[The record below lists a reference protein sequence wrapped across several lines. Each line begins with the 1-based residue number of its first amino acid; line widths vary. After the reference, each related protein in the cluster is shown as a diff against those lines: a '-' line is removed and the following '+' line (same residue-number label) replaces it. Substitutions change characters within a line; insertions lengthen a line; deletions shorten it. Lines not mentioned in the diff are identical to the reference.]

1 MMFCTLNISTCSRY
15 PKKRPLSVYFDDN
28 LIEEIEEHYSY
39 RFISFVCDVGGNF
52 GFFLGLSILTAFQ
65 IGESVIVY
73 AFETIRSK
81 LKKIKPPQLVPH
93 LRTFAYKSLQ
103 FLLISS
109 CAVACSY
116 QTYDRLNF
124 FLSGPSETKVSLI
137 RNSSVKFP
145 STTMCPSIGNYGRLV
160 EGRIQ
165 KAKERKLNNFCDVHP
180 FALLD
185 DTRNISTIWDLMSG
199 SRIFV
204 KTNTRTMLGTCNTYS
219 YENLVHFQKDDF
231 LLIFLFHNI
240 QRCIENS
247 LSLFMIHDD
256 NEIVTYK
263 PANEFEANKPAIG
276 PVYGFSAKRFK
287 ILNRVNRPCD
297 TNTIVNKCKKNCF
310 ENALKNISRCRLPLT
325 SLPEIPLCADENDA
339 LVAYNQL
346 LHLTASFNYFKRC
359 NCPKICDEI
368 IYTKHRKFI
377 SNWLNIYFDD
387 NAIEEIEEYYSYN
400 LVSLMCDFGG
410 NLGLFLGLS
419 ILALFQ
425 LGESFVAYAFK
436 TIHSKMNK
444 IKPSQLVTT
453 FQNNSNRK
461 TTTGFPDANSK
472 RGFVYKFLRFL
483 IISLST
489 IACSY
494 QIYDQFNFF
503 LSRPIETKV
512 SLIRNSSFKFPS
524 ITLCPPDG
532 DYIPLVELRRQK
544 SIERN
549 FSHFCDVHPLT
560 LINDTFNISTIWT
573 LMSVNGTLNLTDLPT
588 IPHKTDIE
596 AVRGTCNTYS
606 HKKLVQNDDLKLIFS
621 FKNNLSLCDDKVIT
635 FMLHNDDDI
644 MTYKPLTGFKSH
656 KILTEV
662 SYVQDFES
670 NQDPVRYKSS
680 CKRMREKLLRKLPE
694 KHHSMQVNKKQ
705 RQVSL
710 ESNCRS
716 KNNRLPLT
724 SFSELPLCA
733 NGEEAL
739 VAYNQ
744 LRHLSVSFN
753 YFEQC
758 KCPKI
763 CDEMI
768 YTDRLKM
775 IDSKPT
781 DPYLLKFYVDVTL
794 LTLYFDDDVIEEI
807 VEKYNYSFVSFIGN
821 VGGNLGLFLGLSIP
835 GLFQLAES
843 VIVYS
848 FKKITNLTK

>member
-1 MMFCTLNISTCSRY
+1 MLLSKTSFYFQQRLKELRAKSGEDIFQD
-15 PKKRPLSVYFDDN
+15 RPLF
-28 LIEEIEEHYSY
+28 
-39 RFISFVCDVGGNF
+39 
-52 GFFLGLSILTAFQ
+52 T
-65 IGESVIVY
+65 
-73 AFETIRSK
+73 
-81 LKKIKPPQLVPH
+81 
-93 LRTFAYKSLQ
+93 
-103 FLLISS
+103 
-109 CAVACSY
+109 
-116 QTYDRLNF
+116 
-124 FLSGPSETKVSLI
+124 
-137 RNSSVKFP
+137 
-145 STTMCPSIGNYGRLV
+145 
-160 EGRIQ
+160 
-165 KAKERKLNNFCDVHP
+165 
-180 FALLD
+180 
-185 DTRNISTIWDLMSG
+185 
-199 SRIFV
+199 V
-204 KTNTRTMLGTCNTYS
+204 KTDTGTMLGSCRTYS
-219 YENLVHFQKDDF
+219 YGNLVHFQKDDF
-231 LLIFLFHNI
+231 VLFF
-240 QRCIENS
+240 
-247 LSLFMIHDD
+247 FMIHDHND
-256 NEIVTYK
+256 IVTYK
-263 PANEFEANKPAIG
+263 PANEFQVEKPLIG
-276 PVYGFSAKRFK
+276 IISGLSAKRFK

-297 TNTIVNKCKKNCF
+297 TNTIVNECKKNCF

-346 LHLTASFNYFKRC
+346 LHLTASFNYLKRC

-368 IYTKHRKFI
+368 IYTKHLKKVYY
-377 SNWLNIYFDD
+377 SNYPGFNIYFDD

-425 LGESFVAYAFK
+425 LGESFVAFAFK

-472 RGFVYKFLRFL
+472 RGFVYNFLRLL

-489 IACSY
+489 IACFY

-524 ITLCPPDG
+524 VTLCPPDG
-532 DYIPLVELRRQK
+532 DYIPLVELRRQR

-549 FSHFCDVHPLT
+549 LSRFCDVHPLT

-573 LMSVNGTLNLTDLPT
+573 LMSINGTLNLTNLPK
-588 IPHKTDIE
+588 ILHKTDIE
-596 AVRGTCNTYS
+596 AVQGTCNTYS
-606 HKKLVQNDDLKLIFS
+606 YKNLVQNDDLKLIFS

-635 FMLHNDDDI
+635 FTLHNDDDI
-644 MTYKPLTGFKSH
+644 MTYKPLTEFKSI
-656 KILTEV
+656 KIFSKVTYGISAKRV
-662 SYVQDFES
+662 IQDFES
-670 NQDPVRYKSS
+670 NQNPVRYKSS

-694 KHHSMQVNKKQ
+694 KHYSMQIA
-705 RQVSL
+705 L
-710 ESNCRS
+710 DF
-716 KNNRLPLT
+716 T
-724 SFSELPLCA
+724 SELPLCA

-744 LRHLSVSFN
+744 LRLLSVSFN

-775 IDSKPT
+775 IQTVPT
-781 DPYLLKFYVDVTL
+781 NQRWINIATRLGYVTSLTFY
-794 LTLYFDDDVIEEI
+794 YDDDVIEEI
-807 VEKYNYSFVSFIGN
+807 EERFICREKTDTRSRTGWKINGFNVFITSVLGEKQTAQTPSEPRPELEPRFPNCRLGALPLSYLRLQQNQRLNVTAPLHFLHHGRKWSDVIQRKISNLMPQTVPRRRPTVYAISRQFVDFLNNFVAIKRFLINFVEAY
-821 VGGNLGLFLGLSIP
+821 
-835 GLFQLAES
+835 
-843 VIVYS
+843 
-848 FKKITNLTK
+848 